1 MKTDMELKND
11 VLEELKWEPS
21 VEPAEIGVVVKDGII
36 TLTGYVNRFPEKFEA
51 ERAAQRV
58 AGVKAV
64 ANEIEIKLPGY
75 NERTDTDIARAA
87 ANALDWD
94 TYVPHDHIK
103 VAVQNGW
110 ITLTGEVEWYYQ
122 KAASENAVHH
132 LNGVKGVVDEITLK
146 PQVTPTQVK
155 EKIEAALQR
164 NAALDIKRIKV
175 ETRDGTAILN
185 GSVRS
190 WAEREEVG
198 WAAWAVPGVTQ
209 VENNITLL
217 N

>member
-11 VLEELKWEPS
+11 ILEELKWEPS
-21 VEPAEIGVVVKDGII
+21 IEPAQIGVVVQDGII
-36 TLTGYVNRFPEKFEA
+36 TLTGYVNRFPEKWEA
-51 ERAAQRV
+51 ENATQRV

-64 ANEIEIKLPGY
+64 ANEIEVKLPGY
-75 NERTDTDIARAA
+75 NERTDTEIAHAA
-87 ANALDWD
+87 VTALEWN
-94 TYVPHDHIK
+94 TYVPRDQVK
-103 VAVQNGW
+103 VAVDNGW
-110 ITLTGEVEWYYQ
+110 ITLTGEVEWHYQ
-122 KAASENAVHH
+122 KSIAESAMRH
-132 LNGVKGVVDEITLK
+132 LKGVRGVVNEISLK

-164 NAALDIKRIKV
+164 NARLDIKHITV

-185 GSVRS
+185 GYVRS

-198 WAAWAVPGVTQ
+198 WAAWAAPGVTQ